1 MTWKPME
8 DYAHLA
14 RQYDEDGV
22 VCLRGALDDEQLA
35 MVLETFEYT
44 LAHPG
49 PAQRNFYAERGVQ
62 FYQDGGN
69 VATWPVYLDFCKT
82 SIIPDIVGALWGDP
96 KVWFFYE
103 QIFLKEGMASRRT
116 AWHQDQSYIPYEGS
130 KTASVWINFDP
141 VSAENTLEFVRGSH
155 KGPIFNGSRYDADD
169 DTAGFYADGILPPLP
184 DIEAN
189 REAYDIISWAVEPGD
204 IVVFHHNILH
214 GGAPLKPGNRRRTSS
229 LRFIGDDCY
238 RIERTMEIAQEALS
252 ANVDDEVVR
261 AFTGMVTALE
271 PGQPLTASPGLVQV
285 RP

>member
-1 MTWKPME
+1 MSWNMIE
-8 DYAHLA
+8 DYARLA

-22 VCLRGALDDEQLA
+22 VCIRGALDDEQLA

-49 PAQRNFYAERGVQ
+49 PAQRNFYEERGVR

-69 VATWPVYLDFCKT
+69 VKTWPVYLEFCKH
-82 SIIPDIVGALWGDP
+82 SIIPDIVAALWGDP

-103 QIFLKEGMASRRT
+103 QIFFKEGIASRRT

-130 KTASVWINFDP
+130 KAASVWINFDS

-169 DTAGFYADGILPPLP
+169 DTAGFFADGILPPLP
-184 DIEAN
+184 DIEGN
-189 REAYDIISWAVEPGD
+189 RAAFDIVSWAVEPGD

-214 GGAPLKPGNRRRTSS
+214 GGAALKPGDRRRTSS
-229 LRFIGDDCY
+229 LRFIGDDVL
-238 RIERTMEIAQEALS
+238 RVERKLELAPEALS
-252 ANVDDEVVR
+252 SNVDDEVVA
-261 AFTGMVTALE
+261 AFTGMVTGLE
-271 PGQPLTASPGLVQV
+271 PGQPLYQSPGITQV